1 MYIRLGSFW
10 SDEEEVEEDG
20 AGKRDDDDAEGGD
33 DDEDD
38 EALLSSEGSEEGL
51 LTRGVASEVFVK
63 GFEWGGGDNAGSWIM
78 GADVRKAEVVGMG

>member
-10 SDEEEVEEDG
+10 SDEEDEEDGG
-20 AGKRDDDDAEGGD
+20 AGKRADNAEVGD

-38 EALLSSEGSEEGL
+38 DEGLLSSAGSEEGL
-51 LTRGVASEVFVK
+51 LTRGVATDVFVR
-63 GFEWGGGDNAGSWIM
+63 GFEWGGGDRVGSWIM